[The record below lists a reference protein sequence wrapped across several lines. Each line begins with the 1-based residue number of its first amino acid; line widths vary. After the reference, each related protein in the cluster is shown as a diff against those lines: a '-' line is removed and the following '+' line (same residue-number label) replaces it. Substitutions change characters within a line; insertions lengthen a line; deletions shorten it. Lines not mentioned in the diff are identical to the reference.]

1 MKGTAAILLALL
13 AIAGPSQAY
22 TVSARVGPLLN
33 EAMAMIEAKN
43 YKAATAKLAEAEAVK
58 VSADDEAVIS
68 QFRQVIQIKTLVCR
82 PGEHYRVIGKSV
94 EHCPNA

>member
-1 MKGTAAILLALL
+1 MKKTAALLLALL
-13 AIAGPSQAY
+13 IVAGPSHAY

-58 VSADDEAVIS
+58 VSADDEAVIN
-68 QFRQVIQIKTLVCR
+68 QFKQVIQVKTLVCR
-82 PGEHYRVIGKSV
+82 PGEHYRVVGKSV
-94 EHCPNA
+94 EHCPNT